1 MIEKSSYTDYQKE
14 LSAMLRVLA
23 HPARIAMMQEL
34 CSGDTCNS
42 KIVNGGVKHSITAV
56 SHLRSLEKA
65 GFIKGNFTNS
75 SKISYC
81 VNWEK
86 FNQFKNLLDE
96 LNDSI
101 QSYGNSICEKN
112 INC

>member
-1 MIEKSSYTDYQKE
+1 
-14 LSAMLRVLA
+14 MLRVLA
-23 HPARIAMMQEL
+23 HPARIAMLQEL
-34 CSGDTCNS
+34 CTVDKCNS
-42 KIVNGGVKHSITAV
+42 KIVNGRVKNSLTAV
-56 SHLRSLEKA
+56 GHLRSLEKA

-96 LNDSI
+96 LNQSI
-101 QSYGNSICEKN
+101 QSYGESICEKN